1 MFDELSGIRPDVV
14 AKNKNVMSGLNL
26 IVALIEQNNLFLFNC
41 LLYSINHVNRSLFLN
56 VLSCSNFDCDCSWE
70 VVAVPILL
78 YDTHGL

>member
-41 LLYSINHVNRSLFLN
+41 LI
-56 VLSCSNFDCDCSWE
+56 
-70 VVAVPILL
+70 VVF
-78 YDTHGL
+78 H